1 MVRTL
6 NNMAELRGSRFG
18 RPWSRHGLKLLFW
31 FANDYIVFDNDNQMF
46 ANYDPEEGDFGFH
59 HFRNRREC
67 ENNVCKRL
75 LPDDGYPFYEVGNLH
90 LTASDSMPEY
100 VSEDNTG
107 NIDTSNMDRLIISM
121 RPDMTVD
128 KVYVTKHEDLRS
140 FDPVNT
146 YRISRGLLMIICGH
160 PFADMSLGYFLEQ
173 VGYSTYEPMRYIDQ
187 CSSTAQI
194 EFPSPAPRESRDTR
208 MNIEDGSRAPPR
220 AAPRA
225 PPRAA
230 PGFWESCCTILLYIF
245 ILVVLF
251 ILFNL
256 YLTRS
261 AS

>member
-6 NNMAELRGSRFG
+6 NNMEELRGSGFG
-18 RPWSRHGLKLLFW
+18 RPWPRHGLKLLFW

-46 ANYDPEEGDFGFH
+46 ANYDPEEGHFGFH
-59 HFRNRREC
+59 HFRNRLEC

-90 LTASDSMPEY
+90 LTAAYSMPNY
-100 VSEDNTG
+100 VRKYNTG
-107 NIDTSNMDRLIISM
+107 DIDTSNMDRLIISM

-128 KVYVTKHEDLRS
+128 RVYVTQHEDLRS

-160 PFADMSLGYFLEQ
+160 PFADMSFRNFLEQ
-173 VGYSTYEPMRYIDQ
+173 AGYSTYEPMRYIDQ

-208 MNIEDGSRAPPR
+208 MNIEVGS
-220 AAPRA
+220 RA

-230 PGFWESCCTILLYIF
+230 PGFWESCCTMLLYIF
-245 ILVVLF
+245 FYFFLF
-251 ILFNL
+251 LFFIHL
-256 YLTRS
+256 YL
-261 AS
+261 

>member
-6 NNMAELRGSRFG
+6 NNMVELRGSRFG
-18 RPWSRHGLKLLFW
+18 RPWPRHGLKLLFW
-31 FANDYIVFDNDNQMF
+31 FANDYI
-46 ANYDPEEGDFGFH
+46 GDFGFH

-187 CSSTAQI
+187 CSS
-194 EFPSPAPRESRDTR
+194 SW
-208 MNIEDGSRAPPR
+208 M
-220 AAPRA
+220 
-225 PPRAA
+225 
-230 PGFWESCCTILLYIF
+230 GFLQMSCVPL
-245 ILVVLF
+245 
-251 ILFNL
+251 
-256 YLTRS
+256 R
-261 AS
+261 